1 MMRLAAAP
9 IDNRPFWCPECEG
22 PCKGFQE
29 VWYLKLNAPIEGRA
43 LWLRFTLL
51 VRSDGSK
58 RIAEVWAISFQKTE
72 WGAEKRAFKRTRKIE
87 CFSRIEDSDIPG
99 FRIGDC
105 EFSNHGTSGQLE
117 RDGEHFRWELAM
129 RPARDLAYNFVPA
142 RLARRGVIKNAAQT
156 VFEDL
161 RFDGWSELNG
171 ERFEWKN
178 APGMQGH
185 LAGSKNGYSWAW
197 GHCNTFVDQD
207 GAPTDCIWDGLCG
220 RARIGKK
227 RSTPPL
233 TSMLIAYDAHVFR
246 FNHTLQAFRLPSRYD
261 IGGWTFEADAGEIS
275 FAGHV
280 RAQEAQFA
288 GVTYEDTD
296 GSHLYCYNSK
306 ISGMTLEVRRQ
317 GRIERVLTATGTVAY
332 EVVTREQRTDL
343 PLLL

>member
-1 MMRLAAAP
+1 MTRLAAAP
-9 IDNRPFWCPECEG
+9 IDNRPFWSPALEG
-22 PCKGFQE
+22 PGKGFQE
-29 VWYLKLNAPIEGRA
+29 VWYLKLNAADGSRA

-58 RIAEVWAISFQKTE
+58 RIAEVWAISFQRTD
-72 WGAEKRAFKRTRKIE
+72 WGFEKHAFKRTRKIE
-87 CFSRIEDSDIPG
+87 CFSCIGESGDGAI
-99 FRIGDC
+99 RIGDC
-105 EFSNHGTSGQLE
+105 EFSNQGTRGQLE
-117 RDGEHFRWELAM
+117 RDGGQMRWELSM
-129 RPARDLAYNFVPA
+129 RPARDLSYNFVPV

-171 ERFEWKN
+171 ERVEWKD

-185 LAGSKNGYSWAW
+185 LAGPKNGHSWAW

-207 GAPTDCIWDGLCG
+207 GSPVDCIWDGLCG
-220 RARIGKK
+220 RARIG
-227 RSTPPL
+227 RTRHTPPL
-233 TSMLIAYDAHVFR
+233 TSMLIAYDGQVFR
-246 FNHTLQAFRLPSRYD
+246 FNRTLQVFRLPSQYD
-261 IGGWTFEADAGEIS
+261 MDGWRFEADAGELT

-280 RAQEAQFA
+280 RAQAAQFA

-306 ISGMTLEVRRQ
+306 ISDMTLEVRRE
-317 GRIERVLTATGTVAY
+317 GRVERVLSARSTVAY
-332 EVVTREQRTDL
+332 EVVTREQRTDI